1 METSNEINEI
11 TAALSSVTAEIK
23 DVSKDVKGYGY
34 KYAAI
39 DSYLAIARPLLSK
52 YGLALIQVPSATAEA
67 VTVTTMLSHTSGQWI
82 RGSLSLPMEMK
93 KGLSMAQCAGM
104 LVTYARRYALAAM
117 LNMAAED
124 NDADVG
130 EKDAGGKDEGDD
142 ARNRIGGT
150 RDVYAELM
158 KAVDSNDAWHVLAI
172 AQDQPAFRLAYGRL
186 TGAQKKACKEQE
198 QRAASARFDYAN
210 NLLDY
215 AQSGDELGTQQLL
228 AELGENARAKQMVW
242 DQLDA
247 NTKAFIKKLK
257 EAA

>member
-1 METSNEINEI
+1 MFTTSDNTDKLDEALAKAQGEIEPAAKDKVNPAFRSKYADLASVWGACRSALAKHNI
-11 TAALSSVTAEIK
+11 TLTQWPLHSDDGRLHLITRLAHAGQWMQAEMSIPVGKPDAHGYGSAMTYAKRYSLAAAIGVVADDDDDGNAASQPRTDLNPTK
-23 DVSKDVKGYGY
+23 DVYG
-34 KYAAI
+34 
-39 DSYLAIARPLLSK
+39 
-52 YGLALIQVPSATAEA
+52 
-67 VTVTTMLSHTSGQWI
+67 
-82 RGSLSLPMEMK
+82 
-93 KGLSMAQCAGM
+93 
-104 LVTYARRYALAAM
+104 
-117 LNMAAED
+117 
-124 NDADVG
+124 
-130 EKDAGGKDEGDD
+130 
-142 ARNRIGGT
+142 
-150 RDVYAELM
+150 ELM
-158 KAVDSNDAWHVLAI
+158 KAVDADDGWHVLAI

-247 NTKAFIKKLK
+247 NTKAFIKALKK

>member
-11 TAALSSVTAEIK
+11 TAALSSVMAEIK
-23 DVSKDVKGYGY
+23 DVVKDVKGYGY

-39 DSYLAIARPLLSK
+39 DSYLTIARPLLAK
-52 YGLALIQVPSATAEA
+52 YGLALIQMPSATAEF

-93 KGLSMAQCAGM
+93 KGLSLAQCVGM
-104 LVTYARRYALAAM
+104 LIAYARRYSLAAM
-117 LNMAAED
+117 VNMAAED

-130 EKDAGGKDEGDD
+130 ERDAGGKDEGDD

-158 KAVDSNDAWHVLAI
+158 RAVDADDGWHVLAI

-242 DQLDA
+242 DQLDSA
-247 NTKAFIKKLK
+247 TKAFIKKLK